1 MKPDATLNAGET
13 ACGELIMLIFERM
26 KSLSPGQTLAVF
38 TYDLAADGDISA
50 WCRSTGHTLLARQLD
65 VQPKQFLIQK
75 HVQ

>member
-26 KSLSPGQTLAVF
+26 KSLAPGQTLAVF
-38 TYDLAADGDISA
+38 AYDLAADTDISA

-65 VQPKQFLIQK
+65 AQPKQFLIQK
-75 HVQ
+75 RVQ